1 TKHWCEH
8 TGLPYHLTRMRTE
21 ELDRLA
27 NLNHSRR
34 YSYAD
39 LLRKP
44 QAFDVIYRLWT
55 YGSTCLFVWGDPDFA
70 RRFAESCK
78 LGAAGFEI
86 DAALSFKGGHEML
99 QAEPWSVYKDA
110 SLRA

>member
-1 TKHWCEH
+1 MSDNLLAYARGSGLKFEVPTKHWCEH

-21 ELDRLA
+21 EINNLA

-44 QAFDVIYRLWT
+44 QQADLIYRLWN
-55 YGSTCLFVWGDPDFA
+55 YGSTCLFTWGDPDFA
-70 RRFAESCK
+70 RRFSHSCQM
-78 LGAAGFEI
+78 
-86 DAALSFKGGHEML
+86 GGE
-99 QAEPWSVYKDA
+99 WV
-110 SLRA
+110 